1 MGAEAASAQ
10 RMRESHLPPKISQK
24 GKPAKDLHE
33 TEPDVMNQGH
43 QVWVKGLAATVLA
56 QKNG

>member
-1 MGAEAASAQ
+1 MSEDRVRILTQ
-10 RMRESHLPPKISQK
+10 ESQK

-33 TEPDVMNQGH
+33 TDPDVMNQGH

-56 QKNG
+56 KKNG